1 MPLLKRYE
9 GRQVPRA
16 TCPSHQAPLER
27 AIAFTLGTRRKGE
40 DGRMWRVVRVDSK
53 RRRWVRDDDK
63 KKKKKA
69 SPKAK
74 KKASPKASPKK
85 KASSSPKT
93 FKALVANF
101 EFHNIIRGTKAKYVT
116 YKNVEDLRRIFKKH
130 SKVQM
135 VVDLGPAKDRA
146 SHRYRTIEK
155 DRIAAEIAKL
165 VDTHKVTVTLCSRK
179 IDDDGYNVT
188 EGTEGVFDC
197 TKQLVTPDDD
207 KRSVRDLINGA
218 IDMVAAFPFNT
229 LKDWYTFQRGYIQM
243 GQDFHH
249 LFVKATP
256 RRK

>member
-63 KKKKKA
+63 KKKKA
-69 SPKAK
+69 SPKKKAK
-74 KKASPKASPKK
+74 KKASPSPKK
-85 KASSSPKT
+85 KASPSPKT
-93 FKALVANF
+93 FKAVVANF
-101 EFHNIIRGTKAKYVT
+101 EFPNIIRGTEPKYEEYESV
-116 YKNVEDLRRIFKKH
+116 KDLQRIFEVH
-130 SKVQM
+130 SEVKM
-135 VVDLGPAKDRA
+135 IIDLGPAKDGA

-165 VDTHKVTVTLCSRK
+165 VATHMVTVTLCSRK
-179 IDDDGYNVT
+179 IDKQGYNVT
-188 EGTEGVFDC
+188 EFPVFKC
-197 TKQLVTPDDD
+197 KRLVTPDADD

-218 IDMVAAFPFNT
+218 IDTYVAAFPFKT
-229 LKDWYTFQRGYIQM
+229 LKDWHTFRQGYIEM
-243 GQDFHH
+243 GHDFHH
-249 LFVKATP
+249 LMVKATP